1 MTTDDVE
8 DPFDRAVA
16 REEEAR
22 AREERRQAH
31 KRTKPWRDLQSNVEG
46 LVFLVLTFPLHY
58 WWADKWTFW
67 LTIHAVAI
75 VGTLIGS
82 VSAFFDY
89 RASRLARQAEL

>member
-1 MTTDDVE
+1 M
-8 DPFDRAVA
+8 
-16 REEEAR
+16 
-22 AREERRQAH
+22 
-31 KRTKPWRDLQSNVEG
+31 
-46 LVFLVLTFPLHY
+46 FLVLTFPLHY